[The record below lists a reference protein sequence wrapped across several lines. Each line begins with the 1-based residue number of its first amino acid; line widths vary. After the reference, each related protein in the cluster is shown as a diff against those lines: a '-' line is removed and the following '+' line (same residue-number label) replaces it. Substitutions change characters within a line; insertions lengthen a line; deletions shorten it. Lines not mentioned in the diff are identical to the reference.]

1 MDSIGFPN
9 LGLFF
14 PHVGQ
19 VIRIGSF
26 TIAYY
31 GVIVALGMMAGVS
44 LIMRIAK
51 KTGQDPDIY
60 FNFSLAALAVGII
73 GARVYYVIFSWDYY
87 KQHLLEII
95 NFRGGGLAIYGG
107 VIAGILTAAV
117 YSGRKHIPLLRLL
130 DTVFP
135 GVALGQAIG
144 RWGNFFNSEAHGGPT
159 DLPWG
164 IMVDGEKVH
173 PTFLYESIWC
183 LLLFILLVFLTKKR
197 KFSGQIVLLYGILY
211 SVERFFV
218 EGLRTDSL
226 MIGPFK
232 QAQVLSAS
240 VIIVC
245 VILYALLSKKKAFNE
260 STMNDSIDN
269 DSTYND
275 LSETSL
281 TIDNSS
287 EIESDTIDSPEV
299 DSHINDLD
307 TIETTKDN
315 LEENK

>member
-87 KQHLLEII
+87 KQNLLEII

-144 RWGNFFNSEAHGGPT
+144 RWGNFFNREAFGRYTDNLLAMQLPLDAVSADTVTSEMLEHAAVR
-159 DLPWG
+159 DG
-164 IMVDGEKVH
+164 IKMIQVH
-173 PTFLYESIWC
+173 PTFFYESVWNLC
-183 LLLFILLVFLTKKR
+183 LTAVLLVLVLRWKR
-197 KFSGQIVLLYGILY
+197 RKSGQVFCVYLLGYGLGRLWI
-211 SVERFFV
+211 
-218 EGLRTDSL
+218 EGLRTDQLLWPGTHFPVSQ
-226 MIGPFK
+226 I
-232 QAQVLSAS
+232 LSG
-240 VIIVC
+240 
-245 VILYALLSKKKAFNE
+245 ILAAAALAALAAG
-260 STMNDSIDN
+260 SIR
-269 DSTYND
+269 
-275 LSETSL
+275 
-281 TIDNSS
+281 
-287 EIESDTIDSPEV
+287 SD
-299 DSHINDLD
+299 
-307 TIETTKDN
+307 
-315 LEENK
+315 

>member
-144 RWGNFFNSEAHGGPT
+144 RWGNFFNREAFGRYTDNLLAMQLPLDAVSADTVTSEMLEHAAVR
-159 DLPWG
+159 DG
-164 IMVDGEKVH
+164 IKMIQVH
-173 PTFLYESIWC
+173 PTFFYESVWNLC
-183 LLLFILLVFLTKKR
+183 LTAVLLVLVLRWKR
-197 KFSGQIVLLYGILY
+197 RKSGQVFCVYLLGYGLGRLWI
-211 SVERFFV
+211 
-218 EGLRTDSL
+218 EGLRTDQLLWPGTHFPVSQIL
-226 MIGPFK
+226 SGIL
-232 QAQVLSAS
+232 AAAALAVLA
-240 VIIVC
+240 
-245 VILYALLSKKKAFNE
+245 AG
-260 STMNDSIDN
+260 SIR
-269 DSTYND
+269 
-275 LSETSL
+275 
-281 TIDNSS
+281 
-287 EIESDTIDSPEV
+287 SD
-299 DSHINDLD
+299 
-307 TIETTKDN
+307 
-315 LEENK
+315 